1 MTTLIS
7 YKVFISFTLV
17 IKQLSNQRIGKK
29 LKRITLHVL
38 SISLCHKW
46 TCHLKNPFI
55 LKFLQLIAFA
65 IKITSKILSL
75 SVNFYFFLAT
85 VLRFISLS
93 NYINSIRISLLIS
106 FIFTCKHLQAASA
119 KVIIKSQWLS
129 YKSLHEMYYRNM
141 EFGDYMFPIT
151 IKVLNNKC
159 YFIISQ

>member
-17 IKQLSNQRIGKK
+17 IKQLSNQRIGKN
-29 LKRITLHVL
+29 LNVLHYMVL

-55 LKFLQLIAFA
+55 LKFLQLKLQA
-65 IKITSKILSL
+65 KY
-75 SVNFYFFLAT
+75 SVCLLISTFFSYIHFMNT

-93 NYINSIRISLLIS
+93 NYINSISKSLWIS

-119 KVIIKSQWLS
+119 KVIIKSQS

-141 EFGDYMFPIT
+141 EFGDYMFPKT